1 MADQIL
7 NVVLH
12 DNPLTPDPSDRVG
25 TVKLN
30 GTWYNTTI
38 ARKIV
43 EQRSELRYETILS
56 VLNVA
61 DELKRTAIATGNSV
75 VDGVSHMRPSVPGAF
90 KGDAAQYDPEVN
102 RKTVI
107 MSPTLEMHRALEASK
122 VVVLGPA
129 QTGPVINRVE
139 DLYSGKVNSEL
150 TPGRNLRIYGQRLR
164 IAGEDPDVIGVW
176 FVAVGEGGLRFR
188 VNDRDLIDNLP
199 SHLTVIIPSLAVGEY
214 FLEVTTQSIGSKS
227 ELSKTPRT
235 FRFEII
241 LTIPEVPIPGNEH

>member
-56 VLNVA
+56 VLNIA

-75 VDGVSHMRPSVPGAF
+75 VDGVSHMRPSVSGSF

-107 MSPTLEMHRALEASK
+107 MNPTLEMHHALDASK

-139 DLYSGKVNSEL
+139 DIYSGKVNSDL
-150 TPGRNLRIYGQRLR
+150 TPGRNLRIHGHRLR
-164 IAGEDPDVIGVW
+164 IAGDDPDVIGVW
-176 FVAVGEGGLRFR
+176 FVGVGEGGLRVR
-188 VNDRDLIDNLP
+188 VDDRDLVDNQP
-199 SHLTVIIPSLAVGEY
+199 SHLTVIVPPLAAGEY
-214 FLEVTTQSIGSKS
+214 FLEVTTQSSTNIST
-227 ELSKTPRT
+227 LSKTPRT

-241 LTIPEVPIPGNEH
+241 LTVPEESQTGH